1 MVNNRDEY
9 KRLKAKYERRDDK
22 GRAIKPNFFGTLARR
37 KGYYDS
43 EKKAY
48 LFHKTAM
55 DYVQH
60 TINRCRF
67 WRGSYKADKPFSYVI
82 DPVMVG
88 TAGARYELARKFIDA
103 ARDNRQ
109 RIACIFASGEGV
121 FNIGDVVEPEL
132 NFLRIKEEVA
142 AAKQELINFVAK
154 YKCNP
159 ATMYVIL
166 RDLEKEEN
174 KDIRT
179 TLFDALFG
187 TANSS
192 FFEMIETSREPIKIA
207 TECLTG
213 SLTLYGYTF
222 EAYESKR
229 REFEELY
236 EAEKEAR
243 RRERHRPH
251 TMQEIARIFRERNG

>member
-1 MVNNRDEY
+1 
-9 KRLKAKYERRDDK
+9 
-22 GRAIKPNFFGTLARR
+22 
-37 KGYYDS
+37 
-43 EKKAY
+43 
-48 LFHKTAM
+48 
-55 DYVQH
+55 
-60 TINRCRF
+60 
-67 WRGSYKADKPFSYVI
+67 
-82 DPVMVG
+82 MVG

-174 KDIRT
+174 KDIRI

-251 TMQEIARIFRERNG
+251 TMQEIAMIFRERNG